1 MNQQQFLVITAHC
14 AKYYN
19 MFVASL
25 IACLQDYW
33 WSTQNQMQPI
43 QFFCCIKYCVFHF
56 SCTSYWQTNYDLW
69 VTQTS
74 DSSGFLLRAF
84 TFIYYSQI
92 LQICT
97 VYMVLSSASIRTPDQ
112 PSVYHSRM
120 LSKKIE
126 MHALIFSIITTVR
139 RHSEKQA
146 IHISYSLL
154 LRYFKRQQQLQWAGS
169 PQSHTCWYSDAF
181 CSAEPVSNNTRQKQF
196 ITNNRKERN

>member
-1 MNQQQFLVITAHC
+1 MQNITTCLLLHSLHVCKTTDGALRIRC
-14 AKYYN
+14 SQYSF
-19 MFVASL
+19 FVAL
-25 IACLQDYW
+25 
-33 WSTQNQMQPI
+33 STV
-43 QFFCCIKYCVFHF
+43 FFTFLAPV
-56 SCTSYWQTNYDLW
+56 TGRQTTIVHMW

-112 PSVYHSRM
+112 RSVYHSRM

-154 LRYFKRQQQLQWAGS
+154 LRYFKRQQQLQ
-169 PQSHTCWYSDAF
+169 
-181 CSAEPVSNNTRQKQF
+181 
-196 ITNNRKERN
+196 